1 MKSFFEKKNILS
13 DSQHGFREKRF
24 TEHAILDIIN
34 QIENNIDNRI
44 YSCGIFHEIL
54 SNFRPISNLKFVAKL
69 TGKVVANR
77 LVSYLEQNHLDEPL
91 QSAYKKFHSCETA
104 LVRVQNDMLCA
115 IDKRCCVA
123 LLLLDLSAA
132 FDTVD
137 HNILLQRLH
146 SRFSVR
152 GKALD
157 WFASLHLA
165 DRTQSVVINNTK

>member
-1 MKSFFEKKNILS
+1 MLHSL
-13 DSQHGFREKRF
+13 QQ
-24 TEHAILDIIN
+24 AILKPLLKKASLD
-34 QIENNIDNRI
+34 
-44 YSCGIFHEIL
+44 HEIL

-91 QSAYKKFHSCETA
+91 QSTYKKFHSCETA

-123 LLLLDLSAA
+123 LLLLDWSAA

-137 HNILLQRLH
+137 HNILRRLH
-146 SRFSVR
+146 STKDGFPLSRIFMHEHVR
-152 GKALD
+152 KLLIAFTCVNEIETSHKISRVLRVNAKVKPRLS
-157 WFASLHLA
+157 WNFYAPM
-165 DRTQSVVINNTK
+165 RT

>member
-1 MKSFFEKKNILS
+1 MPHSLN
-13 DSQHGFREKRF
+13 Q
-24 TEHAILDIIN
+24 AILKPLLKKASLD
-34 QIENNIDNRI
+34 
-44 YSCGIFHEIL
+44 HEIL

-69 TGKVVANR
+69 FVKVVANR

-137 HNILLQRLH
+137 HNILL
-146 SRFSVR
+146 
-152 GKALD
+152 
-157 WFASLHLA
+157 
-165 DRTQSVVINNTK
+165 